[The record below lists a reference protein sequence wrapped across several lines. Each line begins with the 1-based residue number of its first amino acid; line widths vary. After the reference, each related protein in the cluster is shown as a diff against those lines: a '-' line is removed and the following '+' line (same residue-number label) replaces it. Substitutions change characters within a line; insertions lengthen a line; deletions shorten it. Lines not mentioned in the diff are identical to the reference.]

1 VVELFCDVAATQLG
15 RRWIEFSIPKFM
27 TQISQFCNIGR
38 TRSEQSFSAD
48 CIWVDPALVGLS
60 FVLVRPDGFVAWASE
75 KTPDLDEAAQAAS
88 RWFGE
93 PRESR

>member
-1 VVELFCDVAATQLG
+1 MSRPPPVAVQTFLKAAT
-15 RRWIEFSIPKFM
+15 
-27 TQISQFCNIGR
+27 R
-38 TRSEQSFSAD
+38 TLWFK
-48 CIWVDPALVGLS
+48 V
-60 FVLVRPDGFVAWASE
+60 VAWASE